1 MPVDPRVLERVL
13 EAFATATGGD
23 PVAVQDTQRDR
34 AIMRSADGHLLVL
47 TTGELPL
54 RPDLD
59 TDDLA
64 LLVELCNAWLR
75 IGEAF
80 RSTGANI
87 TTGLADAAVIHA
99 REKLRHAL

>member
-1 MPVDPRVLERVL
+1 VPVDPRVLERVL
-13 EAFATATGGD
+13 EAFSTATAGETI
-23 PVAVQDTQRDR
+23 AVEPFPDR
-34 AIMRSADGHLLVL
+34 ALMRSGDGHLLVL
-47 TTGELPL
+47 TTGDLPV